1 LELQMHSA
9 VLRFTFCDEVQCP
22 RVSRYLAACTGL
34 AIAGIRCY
42 WRGVHDVDEVEHRQ
56 DD

>member
-1 LELQMHSA
+1 MSQSLA
-9 VLRFTFCDEVQCP
+9 VFGRLHGI
-22 RVSRYLAACTGL
+22 S
-34 AIAGIRCY
+34 AGIRCY